1 MIHLEYG
8 RSIEE
13 DAIADDEAARAKT
26 RAYVTCKEQQ
36 PKATVALLEAM
47 VDLETADVER
57 RARHAEGLK
66 TISAGAFDAKKQ
78 WLRWESSEVA

>member
-66 TISAGAFDAKKQ
+66 RSALA
-78 WLRWESSEVA
+78 RSMPRSSG

>member
-1 MIHLEYG
+1 
-8 RSIEE
+8 
-13 DAIADDEAARAKT
+13 
-26 RAYVTCKEQQ
+26 
-36 PKATVALLEAM
+36 M
-47 VDLETADVER
+47 VDLETADVQR